1 MLASNEIAGIME
13 AEEDAGFVEEVV
25 EVKDVVEEDD
35 AEADDETLLDGA
47 VTELTPIDAGVGADD
62 RALEA
67 IEDEIFGG

>member
-25 EVKDVVEEDD
+25 EVKAVVEEDD
-35 AEADDETLLDGA
+35 AEADDETLDGA